1 MSNEIVI
8 LFIGILYTAL
18 IVCLFYGL
26 VLPLIKDQEE
36 IQQWIDKWEED
47 QSTKGIEFVYSRPI
61 LINEDSISSGGGG
74 YMPEPEI
81 NMVTVC
87 ENQRVV
93 DHNGDFIGYGKEA
106 FDKIGI
112 KHEH

>member
-1 MSNEIVI
+1 MSKYIKALLAVI
-8 LFIGILYTAL
+8 KGVRQGIKA
-18 IVCLFYGL
+18 G
-26 VLPLIKDQEE
+26 
-36 IQQWIDKWEED
+36 WA
-47 QSTKGIEFVYSRPI
+47 QSLDEHKERVRLLGKCQPITSQRKGDWCARLEVT
-61 LINEDSISSGGGG
+61 NHGVISSGGGG

-106 FDKIGI
+106 FDKLGI
-112 KHEH
+112 EHE